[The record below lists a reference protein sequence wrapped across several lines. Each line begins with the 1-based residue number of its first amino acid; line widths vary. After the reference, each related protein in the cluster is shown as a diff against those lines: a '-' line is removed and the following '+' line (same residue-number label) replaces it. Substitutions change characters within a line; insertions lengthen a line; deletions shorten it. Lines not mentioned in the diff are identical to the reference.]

1 MFFSGYSTKSDL
13 QSCGVKYEHS
23 KIVDTKLKN
32 KSIQLDLLYKIM
44 GFMYTFSKKML
55 REPHIL
61 KTMLLCMDVLQMRS
75 SYENLWY
82 FWNYLIW
89 YDHVYK
95 CKQHF
100 LIESKTC
107 DWLHLRWCFV
117 MNLIIMHTYSA
128 WWIGDTYTNFA
139 EKIMQF
145 EFYFSTI

>member
-1 MFFSGYSTKSDL
+1 MFFSGSSTKSDL

-75 SYENLWY
+75 SYENL
-82 FWNYLIW
+82 
-89 YDHVYK
+89 
-95 CKQHF
+95 
-100 LIESKTC
+100 
-107 DWLHLRWCFV
+107 
-117 MNLIIMHTYSA
+117 
-128 WWIGDTYTNFA
+128 
-139 EKIMQF
+139 
-145 EFYFSTI
+145 